1 MSMIKKLK
9 SLFIEEDPNAV
20 SNPEPNAGSAV
31 KTENTTQTETHYT
44 STPDPVIASTSSG
57 KADIDPKFIDI
68 LMRAIEA
75 TNKEGFDYL
84 EFKNSLQSLSKLDMD
99 EATRYKSSFIMGKTM
114 GLTKESLIQS
124 VQHYISV
131 INQEETKFRE
141 ALQKQKVLQVGGKEE
156 QLKASEAD
164 IAKKKQQIAQMQAD
178 IEKQTQQL
186 EKIRGEIKEAIVK
199 IDTTNAQFVAAHK
212 LISNQMLEDVQKI
225 KTYVES

>member
-20 SNPEPNAGSAV
+20 PTPEQQVGSAV
-31 KTENTTQTETHYT
+31 KTENTTQAETHYT
-44 STPDPVIASTSSG
+44 SIPDPVISSVSDG
-57 KADIDPKFIDI
+57 KTGIDPKFIDI

-114 GLTKESLIQS
+114 GLTKEKLIDS
-124 VQHYISV
+124 VQHYITT
-131 INQEETKFRE
+131 INQEEARFKE
-141 ALQKQKVLQVGGKEE
+141 ALQKQKALQVGGKEE

-164 IAKKKQQIAQMQAD
+164 IAKKKQQIAQMQAE
-178 IEKQTQQL
+178 IEKQTLQL
-186 EKIRGEIKEAIVK
+186 EKIRGEISEAIIK